1 MGTDN
6 DVASAASAARKLSLT
21 GPALTVTHFP
31 KMPHELNP
39 DGFVI
44 YSEINGGSIIKPRP

>member
-6 DVASAASAARKLSLT
+6 DVASAASASRKLSLT